1 MAQSE
6 TVERI
11 LDAAEQLFAEKGFAE
26 TSLRLITSKAGVNLA
41 AVNYHFGS
49 KKSLIH
55 AVFAGFLTPFTA
67 RLRSELSLYEE
78 SLADEP
84 AELRYLLGIVFN
96 TALLTCADQP
106 ERLNRFMRLLG
117 LAYTQGQGH
126 IKRYLNREYGE
137 DFASFSDLL
146 RRSMPELSAEE
157 LYWRFHFMLG
167 AVMFTFSG
175 VDTLKAM
182 AEHDVGRLAQTSDVI
197 DLLLPFVA
205 GGMQVPA
212 QLPVAFAGREVSG
225 AS

>member
-1 MAQSE
+1 MPQKDTSRA
-6 TVERI
+6 I
-11 LDAAEQLFAEKGFAE
+11 LDAAEQLFSERGFAE
-26 TSLRLITSKAGVNLA
+26 TSLRTITSRAGVNLA

-55 AVFAGFLTPFTA
+55 AVFARFLTPFTA
-67 RLRSELSLYEE
+67 ELRVELSRYEQQR
-78 SLADEP
+78 SAHP
-84 AELRYLLGIVFN
+84 VELRDLLGIVFC
-96 TALLTCADQP
+96 TALRTCADQP

-126 IKRYLNREYGE
+126 IKRYLNREYGS
-137 DFASFSDLL
+137 DYASFSDLL

-157 LYWRFHFMLG
+157 LFWRFHFMLG

-197 DLLLPFVA
+197 DLLLPFIA

-212 QLPVAFAGREVSG
+212 QLPVSFSAGEIS
-225 AS
+225 